1 MKLLAATIA
10 LAKAQENNDAIID
23 AGDDSRTFSFGDSA
37 YSFGAY
43 DSNGFDGN
51 FYDSAYG
58 SDYAGLSDNFN
69 YEDAAAAA
77 DAAANAAAVDDEAV
91 RDKDEA
97 RYFGGAA
104 TTVTTPA
111 TTVATTTT
119 HETDVYC
126 LKCDVMDITEC
137 ATATKDAETCDHGDV
152 CFLEIRRNKPRT
164 GNSLTQICTGCKSPQ
179 ACFDLKAQN
188 MVASTS
194 TPRGLLQCFPTVHLK
209 NVGHRLGEMASVCR
223 TCFIPSDV
231 AEDTTAGND
240 ANNNNRFFK
249 GISTGLTF
257 EIPQTGN
264 GATVKTYD
272 LYNDAFGDFQEAWF
286 TAPHGLSQSV
296 HGLDF
301 ALTAPSA

>member
-137 ATATKDAETCDHGDV
+137 ATATKNVETCDHGDV
-152 CFLEIRRNKPRT
+152 CFLEIRRNNPRT
-164 GNSLTQICTGCKSPQ
+164 GNKLTQICTGCKSPQ

-194 TPRGLLQCFPTVHLK
+194 TPRGLLQCFPTIHLK

-231 AEDTTAGND
+231 DKDAVD
-240 ANNNNRFFK
+240 ANNANRFFK
-249 GISTGLTF
+249 GVSATSF
-257 EIPQTGN
+257 EIPQDGTAN
-264 GATVKTYD
+264 GLAANSYTLYD
-272 LYNDAFGDFQEAWF
+272 VAFNSGQFQEAWF
-286 TAPHGLSQSV
+286 TGLHGLSTSV
-296 HGLDF
+296 HGLNF
-301 ALTAPSA
+301 ALTAPLA

>member
-10 LAKAQENNDAIID
+10 LAKAQDAID

-43 DSNGFDGN
+43 DSGNFDGN

-69 YEDAAAAA
+69 YEDGAAPA
-77 DAAANAAAVDDEAV
+77 DAAANAATVDDEAA

-104 TTVTTPA
+104 TTA
-111 TTVATTTT
+111 TTTTAAVVTATT

-126 LKCDVMDITEC
+126 LKCDVMDITLC
-137 ATATKDAETCDHGDV
+137 ATATRDAETCAHGDV

-179 ACFDLKAQN
+179 ACYDLKAQN
-188 MVASTS
+188 MVAGTG
-194 TPRGLLQCFPTVHLK
+194 TPRGMLQCYPTLQLK
-209 NVGHRLGEMASVCR
+209 ETTRHRMGEMASVCR

-231 AEDTTAGND
+231 AEDTGTAVGDD
-240 ANNNNRFFK
+240 ANNNQRFFK
-249 GISTGLTF
+249 GISATQF
-257 EIPQTGN
+257 EIPQLGDGSDVN
-264 GATVKTYD
+264 TYT
-272 LYNDAFGDFQEAWF
+272 LYDDTFANFKEAWF
-286 TAPHGLSQSV
+286 SGPHGLSQAV
-296 HGLDF
+296 HGLEF
-301 ALTAPSA
+301 ALPVPLA

>member
-104 TTVTTPA
+104 TTVTTAA
-111 TTVATTTT
+111 TTVVTSTT

-126 LKCDVMDITEC
+126 LKCDVMSLTQC
-137 ATATKDAETCDHGDV
+137 ATATKDAEKCDHGDV

-223 TCFIPSDV
+223 TCFTPSDF
-231 AEDTTAGND
+231 AEDLVTDSTND
-240 ANNNNRFFK
+240 NRFFK
-249 GISTGLTF
+249 GIDTGDTF
-257 EIPQTGN
+257 EIPN
-264 GATVKTYD
+264 GATPNTYT
-272 LYNDAFGDFQEAWF
+272 LYDGAFSQFTQAWF
-286 TAPHGLSQSV
+286 TERHGLSQSV

-301 ALTAPSA
+301 YLDAPLA

>member
-152 CFLEIRRNKPRT
+152 CFLEIRRNNPRT
-164 GNSLTQICTGCKSPQ
+164 GNKLTQICTGCKSPQ

-223 TCFIPSDV
+223 TCFIPSDHST
-231 AEDTTAGND
+231 DNSD
-240 ANNNNRFFK
+240 RDRFFN
-249 GISTGLTF
+249 GASGTTF
-257 EIPQTGN
+257 DIPQTGN
-264 GATVKTYD
+264 GGKKTYT
-272 LYNDAFGDFQEAWF
+272 LYDGTFTKFTEAWF
-286 TAPHGLSQSV
+286 TERHGLSTSV

>member
-104 TTVTTPA
+104 TTVTTAA
-111 TTVATTTT
+111 TTVVTSTT

-126 LKCDVMDITEC
+126 LKCDVMSLTQC
-137 ATATKDAETCDHGDV
+137 ATATKDAEKCDHGDV

-231 AEDTTAGND
+231 DKDAVDT
-240 ANNNNRFFK
+240 NNANRFFK
-249 GISTGLTF
+249 GVSATSF
-257 EIPQTGN
+257 EIPQDGTAN
-264 GATVKTYD
+264 GLAANSYTLYD
-272 LYNDAFGDFQEAWF
+272 VAFNSGQFQDAWF
-286 TAPHGLSQSV
+286 TGLHGLSTSV
-296 HGLDF
+296 HGLNF
-301 ALTAPSA
+301 ALTAPFA

>member
-10 LAKAQENNDAIID
+10 LAKAQD

-43 DSNGFDGN
+43 DSNGFDGS

-69 YEDAAAAA
+69 YDDAAAAA

-104 TTVTTPA
+104 TTVTTP
-111 TTVATTTT
+111 TVTVPTTTT

-126 LKCDVMDITEC
+126 LKCDVMDITQC
-137 ATATKDAETCDHGDV
+137 TTANAVAEKCDHGDV

-188 MVASTS
+188 MVATTG
-194 TPRGLLQCFPTVHLK
+194 TPRGLLQCFPTVKLL
-209 NVGHRLGEMASVCR
+209 NTGHRLGEMASVCR
-223 TCFIPSDV
+223 TCFIPSDN
-231 AEDTTAGND
+231 AEDTVTD
-240 ANNNNRFFK
+240 SNNANRFFK
-249 GISTGLTF
+249 GASATTF
-257 EIPQTGN
+257 EIPQD
-264 GATVKTYD
+264 GAGGSVKTYE
-272 LYNDAFGDFQEAWF
+272 LYNDAFADFQEAWF
-286 TAPHGLSQSV
+286 TAPHGLSLSV
-296 HGLDF
+296 HGLNF
-301 ALTAPSA
+301 ALTAPTA

>member
-231 AEDTTAGND
+231 AEDTSDDTQNA
-240 ANNNNRFFK
+240 NRFFK
-249 GISTGLTF
+249 GASASTF
-257 EIPQTGN
+257 EIPQSGN
-264 GATVKTYD
+264 APLTVKTYD
-272 LYNDAFGDFQEAWF
+272 LYDDAFGDFQEAWF

>member
-10 LAKAQENNDAIID
+10 LAKAQDAID
-23 AGDDSRTFSFGDSA
+23 AGDESRTFSFGDSA

-43 DSNGFDGN
+43 DSGNFDGN

-69 YEDAAAAA
+69 YEDGAAPA
-77 DAAANAAAVDDEAV
+77 DAAANAATVDDEAA

-104 TTVTTPA
+104 TTQTTVV

-126 LKCDVMDITEC
+126 LKCDVMDIEQC
-137 ATATKDAETCDHGDV
+137 ATAHAVAETCAHGDV

-179 ACFDLKAQN
+179 SCYDLKAQN
-188 MVASTS
+188 MVAGTG
-194 TPRGLLQCFPTVHLK
+194 TPRGMLQCYPTLQLK
-209 NVGHRLGEMASVCR
+209 ETTRHRMGEMASVCR

-231 AEDTTAGND
+231 AEDTDAGDD
-240 ANNNNRFFK
+240 ANNNKRFFK
-249 GISTGLTF
+249 GSSATHF
-257 EIPQTGN
+257 EIPQAGDGSDVN
-264 GATVKTYD
+264 LYALYD
-272 LYNDAFGDFQEAWF
+272 DTFPLFKEAWF
-286 TAPHGLSQSV
+286 SGLHGLSQAV

-301 ALTAPSA
+301 NLEVPLA

>member
-104 TTVTTPA
+104 TTVTTAA
-111 TTVATTTT
+111 TTVVTSTT

-126 LKCDVMDITEC
+126 LKCDVMSLTQC
-137 ATATKDAETCDHGDV
+137 ATATKDAEKCDHGDV

-231 AEDTTAGND
+231 AEDKTTGND
-240 ANNNNRFFK
+240 ANNNKRFFK
-249 GISTGLTF
+249 GASATTF

-264 GATVKTYD
+264 GATVNTYT
-272 LYNDAFGDFQEAWF
+272 LYDGAFGDFQVAWF
-286 TAPHGLSQSV
+286 TGLHGLSTSV
-296 HGLDF
+296 HGLNF
-301 ALTAPSA
+301 ALTAPFA

>member
-104 TTVTTPA
+104 TTVTTAA
-111 TTVATTTT
+111 TTVVTSTT

-126 LKCDVMDITEC
+126 LKCDVMSLTQC
-137 ATATKDAETCDHGDV
+137 ATATKDAEKCDHGDV

-223 TCFIPSDV
+223 TCFIPSDHST
-231 AEDTTAGND
+231 DSGTND
-240 ANNNNRFFK
+240 RFFR
-249 GISTGLTF
+249 GATDNTF
-257 EIPQTGN
+257 EIPKTGN
-264 GATVKTYD
+264 GGTNTYT
-272 LYNDAFGDFQEAWF
+272 LYDGAFADFQVAWF
-286 TAPHGLSQSV
+286 TERHGLSQSV

-301 ALTAPSA
+301 YLDAPLA